1 MGLLV
6 VLYCTTLRARFLPPI
21 KIITFIY
28 AINSIRKLVRLAQ
41 LVEQWTS
48 NPEVGGSSPPSN
60 HLIFGCLRNL
70 FGFPLASQMHAKL

>member
-1 MGLLV
+1 MIINKT
-6 VLYCTTLRARFLPPI
+6 YDNDNYNIII
-21 KIITFIY
+21 KHATFIC

-48 NPEVGGSSPPSN
+48 NPEVEGSSPSSN

-70 FGFPLASQMHAKL
+70 Y